1 MKKILAYPLNIVY
14 YLFFGFFI
22 TVFDLIQII
31 SLKIGGYIAQKKS
44 VDYLNFLLLKCI
56 YLLGNRVVFQKK
68 FEFPKNVPLIFV
80 SNHQSTYDVPPLFW
94 YLRKYH
100 PKFISKI
107 ELGKGIP
114 SISFNLRKGKHL
126 LIDRNDSEGSIKKI
140 ENFARMID
148 EKCWSI
154 VIFPEGTRSRDGKPK
169 KFRKGGLLAL
179 FKILKRAY
187 VVPISISNS
196 WKFAKHKY
204 FPIPFGIKI
213 LVKTYEPIKVS
224 NFPSSKLI
232 DKVEKIIHSGI

>member
-56 YLLGNRVVFQKK
+56 YLLGNRVVFKKK
-68 FEFPKNVPLIFV
+68 FKFPENVPLIFV

-224 NFPSSKLI
+224 NFPSNKLI